1 MRGPFAILSFSVL
14 MCACG
19 ASQALGGSALIKA
32 PVEQQC
38 SRYGLK
44 GCPEL
49 VDGVLLY
56 VDGDEGAATRKLRRA
71 AGKNVPEDVQR
82 FAAAIAAVLP
92 AESGG
97 AIAALLTGD
106 VSTTQPTTDD
116 AASAT
121 PEPAG
126 PSTKGSLAT
135 RSERIQLTM
144 AAAADPMRM
153 TTESVFPL
161 RDADRAMCQ
170 IAGGNAVCVR
180 LETGPLVVTDAM
192 TPPGCATELLI
203 GATSI
208 DGRIGWI
215 APTSTPGF
223 HGAKFFVRPSQAVV
237 VAAPNMTLDDA
248 GNEHCYITW
257 AAFKPRVVLPDM

>member
-1 MRGPFAILSFSVL
+1 MRTLFAILSYSAL

-19 ASQALGGSALIKA
+19 ASQALGGSALLHA
-32 PVEQQC
+32 PIEQQC

-56 VDGDEGAATRKLRRA
+56 VDGNEGAATRKLHRA
-71 AGKNVPEDVQR
+71 ASKNVPEDLQR
-82 FAAAIAAVLP
+82 FA
-92 AESGG
+92 G
-97 AIAALLTGD
+97 AIAATLPASSGNAIVAILTGNA
-106 VSTTQPTTDD
+106 STAQVASGDDEDD
-116 AASAT
+116 AVPAT
-121 PEPAG
+121 AG
-126 PSTKGSLAT
+126 PSATAT
-135 RSERIQLTM
+135 RSERVQLTM
-144 AAAADPMRM
+144 AAPADPMRM

-161 RDADRAMCQ
+161 RDADRAICQ
-170 IAGGNAVCVR
+170 IAGSNAVCVR

-215 APTSTPGF
+215 APTGTPGF
-223 HGAKFFVRPSQAVV
+223 HGAKFFVRPSQSVV
-237 VAAPNMTLDDA
+237 VAAPNMTLDDE
-248 GNEHCYITW
+248 GSEHCYITW
-257 AAFKPRVVLPDM
+257 AAFKPRVLLPDM